1 MHALDVPGHGHEVP
15 LALRLVQPAHAHL
28 TPAHDVLDDAE
39 HGLDGLLAQFVQRPA
54 CLCAQAVGHVGDR
67 LRSSRRVGVG
77 PKPFGQGH
85 VMRLALHRQQR
96 LDSRL
101 HAGEHVRLAAKTVVG
116 NEGLHVAKRPGQ
128 RRNLL
133 ERGHHF
139 ALVIAGLRDVR
150 GDHHHR
156 LDVHAGLG
164 VVALLE
170 AAAGHRHDARLLVRQ
185 VDLVAVLG
193 SGLGRLRVPPAR
205 LLPGLALGPALGLFG
220 LELLLLR
227 FESFGG
233 ALRNLGLGLR
243 DGAQAVLAARDLGGH
258 IHAIGRAGSI
268 ILLRPRQQV
277 LDFLA
282 QLRLDLVGVTPRQRL
297 VLARAGSDLGAVQR
311 NVTELEQLHL
321 ARQHQH
327 LHEQRLDLLQKAPP
341 ERGQRIVVRMRIGRH
356 KAERHRVVGRALD
369 LAARM
374 HPVGIPVD
382 QQPQQHRRVMR
393 GRAPARVLLDQ
404 IVQIEPI
411 NHFDHKAREVIT
423 GQPLVHRRRQK
434 VGRVSINT
442 NEATHREELL
452 NGLSPLSRIHPSGV
466 SLESPTAS

>member
-1 MHALDVPGHGHEVP
+1 MHALDVPGQGHEVP

-54 CLCAQAVGHVGDR
+54 CLCAQAMGHAGDR
-67 LRSSRRVGVG
+67 LRSARRV
-77 PKPFGQGH
+77 
-85 VMRLALHRQQR
+85 
-96 LDSRL
+96 D
-101 HAGEHVRLAAKTVVG
+101 
-116 NEGLHVAKRPGQ
+116 
-128 RRNLL
+128 
-133 ERGHHF
+133 
-139 ALVIAGLRDVR
+139 
-150 GDHHHR
+150 
-156 LDVHAGLG
+156 
-164 VVALLE
+164 
-170 AAAGHRHDARLLVRQ
+170 
-185 VDLVAVLG
+185 
-193 SGLGRLRVPPAR
+193 
-205 LLPGLALGPALGLFG
+205 
-220 LELLLLR
+220 
-227 FESFGG
+227 
-233 ALRNLGLGLR
+233 LGLGLR
-243 DGAQAVLAARDLGGH
+243 DGTQTVLAAGNLGGH

-282 QLRLDLVGVTPRQRL
+282 QLRLDLVGMPPRQRL
-297 VLARAGSDLGAVQR
+297 VLARVGSDLGAVQR
-311 NVTELEQLHL
+311 NVAELEQLHL

-382 QQPQQHRRVMR
+382 QQSQQHRRVMR

-404 IVQIEPI
+404 IIQIKPI
-411 NHFDHKAREVIT
+411 NHFHHKAREVIT

-466 SLESPTAS
+466 SLESPTASYPR